1 MDTGKIFLAVVFLLV
16 AAYIFFYVS
25 SPAAKIFGGGILTV
39 LGLLSLVKAFRKK
52 ESEKEESK
60 TEESEKEESE
70 KEE

>member
-1 MDTGKIFLAVVFLLV
+1 MDTGKIFLAAIFLII

-39 LGLLSLVKAFRKK
+39 LGLLSLVKAFRKG
-52 ESEKEESK
+52 ESK
-60 TEESEKEESE
+60 KEESEKEESE